1 MISRKKMIFPYSMLA
16 CGSLLA
22 IMAAGLIIIYMFE
35 AVVNSNGQTDLSL
48 LYSFMPM
55 LIAGIVG
62 LPFGFGISMWGLAR
76 LRKIRDQNTRF
87 QIQRDRFDHD
97 Y

>member
-1 MISRKKMIFPYSMLA
+1 MVSRIKQKILPYALLS
-16 CGSLLA
+16 CGSLFA
-22 IMAAGLIIIYMFE
+22 IMAAGLIIIYMVE
-35 AVVNSNGQTDLSL
+35 AVVYNNDHPDLSL

-76 LRKIRDQNTRF
+76 LRKN
-87 QIQRDRFDHD
+87 
-97 Y
+97 